1 MDKNRTKN
9 FSRKDILELSI
20 VGILAGI
27 ISGLFSTGGGMIL
40 VPAFIYLLKLDNTKA
55 RGTSVFCI
63 LPMVVTSSFFYY
75 KENLIDWKVAIL
87 CAIGGTIGG
96 YIGAKLLKKLPE
108 KILKIAF
115 TIFLI
120 YASYKMLI

>member
-1 MDKNRTKN
+1 M
-9 FSRKDILELSI
+9 ILKIIFIGLF
-20 VGILAGI
+20 AGI
-27 ISGLFSTGGGMIL
+27 VCGLFSTGGGMIL
-40 VPAFIYLLKLDNTKA
+40 VPAFIYLINMKDTKA

-63 LPMVVTSSFFYY
+63 LPMVLTSSFFYY
-75 KENLIDWKVAIL
+75 KGNYIDWKVSVL

-96 YIGAKLLKKLPE
+96 YIGARLLKKLSP

-120 YASYKMLI
+120 YISFRMLTV

>member
-1 MDKNRTKN
+1 M
-9 FSRKDILELSI
+9 ILKKIFIGLF
-20 VGILAGI
+20 AGI

-40 VPAFIYLLKLDNTKA
+40 VPAFIYLINMKDTKA

-63 LPMVVTSSFFYY
+63 LPMVITSSFFYY
-75 KENLIDWKVAIL
+75 KGNYIDWKLSLL
-87 CAIGGTIGG
+87 CAMGGTIGG
-96 YIGAKLLKKLPE
+96 YIGAKLLKKLSP

-120 YASYKMLI
+120 YISFRMLTI

>member
-1 MDKNRTKN
+1 MIFKKI
-9 FSRKDILELSI
+9 FIGLF
-20 VGILAGI
+20 AGI
-27 ISGLFSTGGGMIL
+27 VSGLFSTGGGMIL
-40 VPAFIYLLKLDNTKA
+40 VPAFIYLINMKDTKA

-63 LPMVVTSSFFYY
+63 LPMVLTSSFFYY
-75 KENLIDWKVAIL
+75 KGNYIDWKVSVL

-96 YIGAKLLKKLPE
+96 YIGARLLKKLSP

-120 YASYKMLI
+120 YISFRMLTL